1 MLVPY
6 ALADRP
12 NPWAAVLLGF
22 VAGAALQLQQAAL
35 WPWPD
40 YAVFTLVALVLTG
53 FVARKSIAPRVQF
66 ALLLGAAVLLGVG
79 ATGWRASAYQSGAL
93 NPALEGHDLRV
104 TGIVAAMP
112 QRTESGL
119 RLRLAVESATTTDG
133 RPVALPDLVDV
144 SWYGGAFAV
153 AAMPTADAES
163 APVPPVGLN
172 RLPAEVHAGER
183 WALTLRLKAPHGG
196 LNLHGFD
203 YELYLWEQGVGATG
217 YVRATA
223 RDPVPA
229 RLAQTGR
236 YPLAWTRQAVRDR
249 ITAHIANRQVA
260 GLVAALVVGDQG
272 AIDRADWDVFRAT
285 GVAHLV
291 SISGLHITMF
301 AWGAAALVGWLWR
314 RSVRLCLR
322 LPAPSAALLGG
333 MALATAYALFS
344 GWGVPAQRTCWML
357 ATVGILRLAGVRWP
371 WGMVWLLAGA
381 VVVAAAP

>member
-1 MLVPY
+1 MLAPY

-153 AAMPTADAES
+153 AAMPTADFS
-163 APVPPVGLN
+163 KWVQ
-172 RLPAEVHAGER
+172 PASIAAVIA
-183 WALTLRLKAPHGG
+183 
-196 LNLHGFD
+196 F
-203 YELYLWEQGVGATG
+203 
-217 YVRATA
+217 
-223 RDPVPA
+223 
-229 RLAQTGR
+229 LAS
-236 YPLAWTRQAVRDR
+236 D
-249 ITAHIANRQVA
+249 
-260 GLVAALVVGDQG
+260 AASD
-272 AIDRADWDVFRAT
+272 
-285 GVAHLV
+285 
-291 SISGLHITMF
+291 ISG
-301 AWGAAALVGWLWR
+301 AAIPVYG
-314 RSVRLCLR
+314 RS
-322 LPAPSAALLGG
+322 
-333 MALATAYALFS
+333 
-344 GWGVPAQRTCWML
+344 
-357 ATVGILRLAGVRWP
+357 
-371 WGMVWLLAGA
+371 
-381 VVVAAAP
+381 